1 MSQTARIYNL
11 LRRRYRA
18 RRLDIEFR
26 RGASWVLPSEM
37 FVNGRR
43 WAISAP
49 NDNGTKMAFLDIF
62 LDDCYGI
69 ESIGHPVRTVL
80 DIGAHAGFFSMHARN
95 TYPDAIIHAYEPNPN
110 MKEFLEHQSGV
121 GGFTYF
127 LEAVG
132 NKDDMVLLDIEA
144 KESVHTRCR
153 FKQGGEIAQ
162 VAFHTCILRLGGSV
176 DILKMDCEGAEW
188 SILADTESL
197 TAVRSLVME
206 YDLVDGHT
214 EAELVST
221 VKKLGFRV
229 LKQTLT
235 GPTWGLLRATR

>member
-1 MSQTARIYNL
+1 MSRTARIYNL

-18 RRLDIEFR
+18 RRLGIKFR
-26 RGASWVLPSEM
+26 RGANWVLPGEM
-37 FVNGRR
+37 FVNSTR
-43 WAISAP
+43 WAISGP
-49 NDNGTKMAFLDIF
+49 DDSGTKNAFLEIF

-95 TYPDAIIHAYEPNPN
+95 TYPDAVIHAYEPNPN
-110 MKEFLEHQSGV
+110 MKQFLEHQSRI

-132 NKDDMVLLDIEA
+132 NKDDMVLLDIDA

-153 FKQGGEIAQ
+153 QGGDIPQ
-162 VAFHTCILRLGGSV
+162 VAFRTCILRVGGSV
-176 DILKMDCEGAEW
+176 DLLKLDCEGAEW
-188 SILADTESL
+188 SILTDTEGL
-197 TAVRSLVME
+197 AAVRSLVME

-214 EAELVST
+214 EVELISI
-221 VKKLGFRV
+221 VKTLGFRV
-229 LKQTLT
+229 LGQTLT

>member
-1 MSQTARIYNL
+1 MRSLARIYNL

-18 RRLDIEFR
+18 RRLGIEFR
-26 RGASWVLPSEM
+26 RLANWTIPGEM

-49 NDNGTKMAFLDIF
+49 NDSGTNGAFLDIF

-95 TYPDAIIHAYEPNPN
+95 TYPDAIIHAYEPNRN
-110 MKEFLEHQSGV
+110 MKQFLEHQSGI

-127 LEAVG
+127 LQAVG
-132 NKDDMVLLDIEA
+132 KKDDMVLLNIDA

-153 FKQGGEIAQ
+153 PGGDIPQ
-162 VAFHTCILRLGGSV
+162 VAFRTCLLRLGGNV
-176 DILKMDCEGAEW
+176 DLLKLDCEGAEW
-188 SILADTESL
+188 SILADSESL
-197 TAVRSLVME
+197 AAVRSLVME

-214 EAELVST
+214 EAELVSI
-221 VKKLGFRV
+221 VRKLGFRV
-229 LKQTLT
+229 LERTLT

>member
-1 MSQTARIYNL
+1 MRRTARIYNL

-18 RRLDIEFR
+18 RRLGIEFR
-26 RGASWVLPSEM
+26 RAANWTVPGEM
-37 FVNGRR
+37 FVRGKR

-49 NDNGTKMAFLDIF
+49 DDNGTKNAFLEIF

-110 MKEFLEHQSGV
+110 MKRFLKHQSGI

-132 NKDDMVLLDIEA
+132 NKDGMVRLDIDV

-153 FKQGGEIAQ
+153 QGGDIPQ
-162 VAFHTCILRLGGSV
+162 VAFRTCILRLGGRV
-176 DILKMDCEGAEW
+176 DLLKLDCEGAEW
-188 SILADTESL
+188 GILTDTESL
-197 TAVRSLVME
+197 AAVRTLVME

-214 EAELVST
+214 EADLISIVRT
-221 VKKLGFRV
+221 LGFKV
-229 LKQTLT
+229 LGQTLT
-235 GPTWGLLRATR
+235 GPTWGLLWATR